1 MIVMLTE
8 HIFYPIII
16 LLSFLEI
23 KIKKS
28 LSYRIRLSINLEYVL
43 KTSLQNSKKID
54 ASSKI

>member
-1 MIVMLTE
+1 MLTE
-8 HIFYPIII
+8 HIFYLIII
-16 LLSFLEI
+16 LLSFLEV